1 MSQVVYRIDVS
12 PVLTGNGLALWERS
26 GEVRSI
32 TDGQVVLAHREDGT
46 PVNWQGS
53 CSLDGWHATRAD
65 ALLAAAEKV
74 QALTAPILGQIR
86 RLWSEALK

>member
-1 MSQVVYRIDVS
+1 MSQVVYKIDVS

-46 PVNWQGS
+46 PVNWQGA

-65 ALLAAAEKV
+65 ALLAAASRIQEF
-74 QALTAPILGQIR
+74 ASPILKQIR
-86 RLWSEALK
+86 RLRAEAAK